1 MTIKLLKEIRRCT
14 ACAEFLPHSP
24 RPVLNFSTQ
33 SRIVIIGQ
41 APGIKVHNSGVPWD
55 DASGLRLRK
64 WLNVSVDE
72 FYDPNNFAIVPMGFC
87 FPGNDGKSDRPPR
100 PECAELW
107 MSKILSRLKN
117 KKLTLLVG
125 QYSQKYFLDKTKKK
139 TLTESVKSYQDY
151 LPDYFVLPHPSPRN
165 NIWLKKNPWFE
176 KNNVVDLQK
185 RIRLLLD

>member
-55 DASGLRLRK
+55 DASGLRLRE

-151 LPDYFVLPHPSPRN
+151 LPDYFLLPHPSPPH
-165 NIWLKKNPWFE
+165 K
-176 KNNVVDLQK
+176 
-185 RIRLLLD
+185 